1 MGTSFFP
8 NSYETNGFLL
18 FKKREYEHEIGGETL
33 GNKKLTFGLFTVYVL
48 VLIWLVLF
56 KLQFSFDQLD
66 RVRVMNLIPF
76 NQSVFS
82 EVFNNI
88 RIFIPLGI
96 YLCMLKSKWPF
107 LKKILTIIGF
117 TLAFEI
123 IQFVLAIGRSDLTDI
138 LANTL
143 GGAIGIGIYELLF
156 KVLKHRTNI
165 FINLFSL
172 VLTSFVIFF
181 IIFIFKSHS

>member
-1 MGTSFFP
+1 M
-8 NSYETNGFLL
+8 
-18 FKKREYEHEIGGETL
+18 

-76 NQSVFS
+76 HQSVFS

-96 YLCMLKSKWPF
+96 YISMLKSEWSF
-107 LKKILTIIGF
+107 SKKVFTIIGF
-117 TLAFEI
+117 TMSFEI
-123 IQFVLAIGRSDLTDI
+123 IQFVLAIGRSDFTDI

-143 GGAIGIGIYELLF
+143 GGVIGIGIYQLLF
-156 KVLKHRTNI
+156 KLLKHRTNI
-165 FINLFSL
+165 YIYKFFLFDVN
-172 VLTSFVIFF
+172 VLYYVFLYLYI
-181 IIFIFKSHS
+181 